1 MLAPVRI
8 LCVYMFRRLTVR
20 MNSPYFTDST
30 AVFDTSATERMG
42 KSAIN
47 KGGIRRLRSRMAQG
61 LKSEDDPPKVKAEVH
76 EQSISLQTHAQ
87 PPTGQMNCTGRDKTI
102 LNNAI
107 LHILYRYSCIFYF
120 FTETLSNCKKTT
132 TKVKEETVD
141 NQALLTSSRKTRRG
155 RLKVEYEEEGA
166 ELKREPCDWRTQLS
180 FIREMR
186 SKRDAP
192 VDQMGAEKCYDTEA
206 PSEVSENQ
214 SQTTGGNRQPI
225 SFLSSFLRCVV
236 TRCWSP

>member
-1 MLAPVRI
+1 MLVPVRS
-8 LCVYMFRRLTVR
+8 LCVYKFRRLTVR

-30 AVFDTSATERMG
+30 AGLDTYATDSMG
-42 KSAIN
+42 KSAEN

-61 LKSEDDPPKVKAEVH
+61 LKSEDDAPKVKSEVQ

-87 PPTGQMNCTGRDKTI
+87 PPTGQVNCTGRAKTI
-102 LNNAI
+102 LSNAI
-107 LHILYRYSCIFYF
+107 LNILYRYPCIFFIF
-120 FTETLSNCKKTT
+120 FTETVSNCKKTT
-132 TKVKEETVD
+132 TKVKEEAVD

-192 VDQMGAEKCYDTEA
+192 VDRMGAEKCYDTEA
-206 PSEVSENQ
+206 PPEVSENQ
-214 SQTTGGNRQPI
+214 SLTTGGNRQPI

-236 TRCWSP
+236 TMC